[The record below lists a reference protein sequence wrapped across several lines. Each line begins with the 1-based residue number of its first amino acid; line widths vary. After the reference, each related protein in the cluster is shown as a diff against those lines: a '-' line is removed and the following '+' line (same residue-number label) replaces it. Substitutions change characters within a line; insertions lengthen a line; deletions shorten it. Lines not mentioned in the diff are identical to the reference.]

1 MYQLKL
7 LDDPK
12 RDYWKLMTVA
22 TVGAFLGLFF
32 ATPLRKFFVI
42 KAARELRLLFP
53 SSSATAIT
61 IRSMHLAADRGSSSA
76 QTQMKV
82 LIVAFVAAFFLRVL
96 SPFAVGILWVSL
108 APTTGLDNDIFNICR
123 TGIYGR
129 GRTSGLVI
137 LGPFWCWKI
146 GGGL

>member
-1 MYQLKL
+1 MYQLGL

-12 RDYWKLMTVA
+12 RDFWKLMTVTA
-22 TVGAFLGLFF
+22 VGAFLGLFF
-32 ATPLRKFFVI
+32 ATPLRKFFII

-76 QTQMKV
+76 QNQMKV
-82 LIVAFVAAFFLRVL
+82 LTVAFVAAFTLRVL

-108 APTTGLDNDIFNICR
+108 A
-123 TGIYGR
+123 
-129 GRTSGLVI
+129 
-137 LGPFWCWKI
+137 LGT
-146 GGGL
+146 